1 LSWYIYDYD
10 SFFEVAFLYKN
21 NISSSVNSI
30 SYNLTNI
37 QTKMTRIDTA
47 EYWADIL
54 RTNLLLAAR
63 LDGAGNHDTDKDD
76 DEHKHEAIDEAI
88 LTAPRR
94 GGAQHDLACEVS
106 ALCYPDH
113 PPNSLA
119 PIIQYEK
126 DIVKLRALAKEDRAA
141 KALAQHEFLSWRK
154 RIVNQQGPWNEVEDP
169 LSLNGAPSLPMP
181 VQISDP
187 ESLAPFFAHLRNAG
201 THRPSDKAT
210 QDQSGQPGAEPYYDV
225 ELLEFEKGVLY
236 SDGRV
241 DLCKMATGPRNIG
254 HLMESLKPNAFSK
267 HFLLG
272 NNIIGPT
279 GADSIAAFIDEFPDR
294 METWYLAGNCID
306 AAGFARLVDSMV
318 KSPVITNVWLK
329 RNHLGAASAKDV
341 FRLISQS
348 PSLRTLDLDQTE
360 LGDEGVA
367 ELFSLLSDHDQPVP
381 LRHLYLNATGINKQA
396 CQQISRYLSL
406 PSCAI
411 TSLYM
416 ANNPMGSAAA
426 ALAPGL
432 SSNQTLERLSL
443 QSCGLSD
450 APTAAILSALETH
463 PNFKALDIGQSFA
476 TEDLGMRY
484 NWLTDSAAF
493 VRFVQN
499 APALQYLNFAH
510 MPMPQE
516 AVNAILNVVA
526 TSPSMLSLEGNARPL
541 IRGDRA
547 AVRAGQEGVR
557 LAKAV
562 RERLHANV
570 SREHGADYEQFHSGE
585 KRFLMSPRD
594 VRLIDSVYR
603 NRDAGKARRGLT
615 RLDKVWA
622 DGDGTLEM
630 VAQA

>member
-1 LSWYIYDYD
+1 MLQC
-10 SFFEVAFLYKN
+10 
-21 NISSSVNSI
+21 SVNSI
-30 SYNLTNI
+30 SYHITDNQTN
-37 QTKMTRIDTA
+37 MTRD
-47 EYWADIL
+47 ESSKYWADVL
-54 RTNLLLAAR
+54 RTNLLVAA
-63 LDGAGNHDTDKDD
+63 LLNDAHDHDADIENA
-76 DEHKHEAIDEAI
+76 EHEHEAIDEAV

-94 GGAQHDLACEVS
+94 GGAQHDLACKVA
-106 ALCYPDH
+106 ALVYPDF
-113 PPNSLA
+113 PTNSLA
-119 PIIQYEK
+119 PIIQYER
-126 DIVKLRALAKEDRAA
+126 DVVKLRALAKEDRAA
-141 KALAQHEFLSWRK
+141 KNLVQHDLLSWRK
-154 RIVNQQGPWNEVEDP
+154 RIVNQQGPWSEVEDP
-169 LSLNGAPSLPMP
+169 LSLKGAPSLPMP
-181 VQISDP
+181 VRISDP

-201 THRPSDKAT
+201 NHRPSDKLAP
-210 QDQSGQPGAEPYYDV
+210 GQHGERGAEPYYDV
-225 ELLEFEKGVLY
+225 EFLEFEKGVLY

-254 HLMESLKPNAFSK
+254 DLMESLKPNVFSK

-272 NNIIGPT
+272 NNIVGPT
-279 GADSIAAFIDEFPDR
+279 GAEAIAAFIDEFPDR

-306 AAGFARLVDSMV
+306 VTGFACLVDSMV

-329 RNHLGAASAKDV
+329 RNPLGAASAKDV

-367 ELFSLLSDHDQPVP
+367 ELFSLLSDHNQPVS
-381 LRHLYLNATGINKQA
+381 LRHLYLNSTGINERA
-396 CQQISRYLSL
+396 CEAVSSYLAL
-406 PSCAI
+406 PSCAL

-416 ANNPMGSAAA
+416 SNNPMGSAAA

-443 QSCGLSD
+443 QSCGLGD
-450 APTAAILSALETH
+450 ASAATLLSALEHH

-484 NWLTDSAAF
+484 NWLTDPSSF

-499 APALQYLNFAH
+499 APALQYLDVAH
-510 MPMPQE
+510 MPMTQE
-516 AVNAILNVVA
+516 ATNTILQAVA
-526 TSPSMLSLEGNARPL
+526 TSPSMLCLENTARPL
-541 IRGDRA
+541 FRGDRS

-557 LAKAV
+557 LAKQV

-570 SREHGADYEQFHSGE
+570 YREYGVDYEQFHSGE

-594 VRLIDSVYR
+594 VRFIDSVYR
-603 NRDAGKARRGLT
+603 NRDAGKARRGLM

-622 DGDGTLEM
+622 EGDGTLEM
-630 VAQA
+630 VAQT

>member
-1 LSWYIYDYD
+1 L
-10 SFFEVAFLYKN
+10 EVAVVYK
-21 NISSSVNSI
+21 SMPQCSVNSI
-30 SYNLTNI
+30 SYNLTDN
-37 QTKMTRIDTA
+37 QTNMTRNESS

-54 RTNLLLAAR
+54 RTNLLVAAR
-63 LDGAGNHDTDKDD
+63 LNDAHDHDTDIENA
-76 DEHKHEAIDEAI
+76 EHEHDAIDEAI

-94 GGAQHDLACEVS
+94 GGAQHDLACEVA
-106 ALCYPDH
+106 ALVYPDF

-141 KALAQHEFLSWRK
+141 KTSAQHELLSWRK

-169 LSLNGAPSLPMP
+169 FSLKGAPSLPMP

-201 THRPSDKAT
+201 NHRPSDK
-210 QDQSGQPGAEPYYDV
+210 DNHGEPGAEPYYDI

-236 SDGRV
+236 SDGRM

-254 HLMESLKPNAFSK
+254 DLMESLKPNDFSK

-279 GADSIAAFIDEFPDR
+279 GAEAIAAFIDDFPDR

-329 RNHLGAASAKDV
+329 RNPLGAASAKDV

-360 LGDEGVA
+360 LGDEGVTM
-367 ELFSLLSDHDQPVP
+367 LFWLLSEHDQPIP
-381 LRHLYLNATGINKQA
+381 LRHLYLNATGINERA
-396 CQQISRYLSL
+396 CKAISSYLAL
-406 PSCAI
+406 PSCAL

-416 ANNPMGSAAA
+416 SNNPIGSAATS
-426 ALAPGL
+426 LAPGL
-432 SSNQTLERLSL
+432 SSNQTLERISL

-450 APTAAILSALETH
+450 ASTAALLSALEHH
-463 PNFKALDIGQSFA
+463 PNLKALDIGQSFA

-484 NWLTDSAAF
+484 NWLADRSAF

-499 APALQYLNFAH
+499 APALQYLNVAH
-510 MPMPQE
+510 MPMTQE
-516 AVNAILNVVA
+516 AINTVLEAVA
-526 TSPSMLSLEGNARPL
+526 TSTSMLSLENTARPL
-541 IRGDRA
+541 FRGDRS

-557 LAKAV
+557 LAKQV

-570 SREHGADYEQFHSGE
+570 HREFGVDYETFHSGE

-594 VRLIDSVYR
+594 VRFIDSVYR
-603 NRDAGKARRGLT
+603 NRDAGKARRGLM
-615 RLDKVWA
+615 RLEKVWA
-622 DGDGTLEM
+622 EGDGTLEM
-630 VAQA
+630 VAQT